1 MRGLRTRS
9 RAKLALFLKTV
20 PYLKEIGNKTVFK
33 LSERYGV
40 TPIKLERLIL
50 KARKKVSHGN

>member
-1 MRGLRTRS
+1 MRGLKTRS
-9 RAKLALFLKTV
+9 NTKLALFLKTV
-20 PYLKEIGNKTVFK
+20 PYLKEIGNKTVFI

-50 KARKKVSHGN
+50 KARKKVNHAN